1 MTKEDKI
8 KIVISFSQQGLEDKE
23 LQAETEN
30 FLPQVKEFDGVERV
44 NLVTVA
50 EAPLGSK
57 ALGPFSLGSLKVIV
71 DPNKIKGLFE
81 FIGDRMNE
89 KTIELDVEANY
100 KKLKLKVE
108 NQEELIAAIESAQ
121 KFVGE

>member
-1 MTKEDKI
+1 MTKPNI
-8 KIVISFSQQGLEDKE
+8 KIVISLSDVGLEDKD
-23 LQAETEN
+23 LQAETEKL
-30 FLPQVKEFDGVERV
+30 LPQVKEIEGVDRV

-57 ALGPFSLGSLKVIV
+57 ALGPFSVGRLKTIV
-71 DPNKIKGLFE
+71 DPNKIKALFE
-81 FIGDRMNE
+81 FLGDRMNG

-100 KKLKLKVE
+100 KKLKLKVD
-108 NQEELIAAIESAQ
+108 NQEELVAAIETAQ

>member
-1 MTKEDKI
+1 MTKEASI
-8 KIVISFSQQGLEDKE
+8 KIIISFSQESLEDKD
-23 LQAETEN
+23 LQAETEK
-30 FLPQVKEFDGVERV
+30 FLPQVKEVDGVERV

-57 ALGPFSLGSLKVIV
+57 ALGPFSLGRLKVIV
-71 DPNKIKGLFE
+71 DPTKIKGLFE
-81 FIGDRMNE
+81 FISDRMNE

-108 NQEELIAAIESAQ
+108 NQEELIPAIETAQ